1 MKSKILQ
8 DINKNNPTGESVK
21 YDDDYIYILNEISKL
36 DSLSLDTKDI
46 DSNKIIELSL
56 NILENK
62 SKDIFIAIYYSYALC
77 KQDNISGL
85 ITSTNIIKTLLVN
98 FGENLYPKSK
108 IAKYN
113 SFSWWYNHI
122 KSLLNNI
129 KIDIREIN
137 SKNIE
142 LLIENINFIENYI
155 NDNFDDQ
162 ISFRELVSNIDIKIN
177 GIIKNKDQQKV
188 FEESLDNSKK
198 KEKSKDENISKNNI
212 IKKSLPKEEKLSNKI
227 NSRDTIQENLEQE
240 SIENNLDISY
250 ESHISL
256 ISKNLE
262 KNSSLLIKKND
273 FTIDL
278 FILNR
283 ISIWS
288 NIISLPKNNNNITYI
303 KSPQTHEYEYIEKL
317 VYDKKWNELLYESEM
332 KVFEHIFWLDLNYYV
347 YLALTKLNT
356 KNLQFYE
363 LCINNYINT
372 LPNIVNLKFED
383 KKPFANKETI
393 TWINKIKQKKNNFS
407 SPKSQEEKKDI
418 NKLQKGFE
426 LVSKDQIIEAIKF
439 FIQESKH
446 SPNKQEE
453 TKIIIKLVNVLI
465 QENQS
470 KLASNY
476 IDILLK
482 TAQKYKLH
490 KWEPNIAIEIYKLI
504 INAKNSIDYE
514 IKTKDLLTI
523 KKNLAS
529 LDIDTYLEISK

>member
-1 MKSKILQ
+1 M
-8 DINKNNPTGESVK
+8 
-21 YDDDYIYILNEISKL
+21 
-36 DSLSLDTKDI
+36 
-46 DSNKIIELSL
+46 
-56 NILENK
+56 
-62 SKDIFIAIYYSYALC
+62 
-77 KQDNISGL
+77 
-85 ITSTNIIKTLLVN
+85 
-98 FGENLYPKSK
+98 
-108 IAKYN
+108 
-113 SFSWWYNHI
+113 
-122 KSLLNNI
+122 
-129 KIDIREIN
+129 
-137 SKNIE
+137 
-142 LLIENINFIENYI
+142 
-155 NDNFDDQ
+155 
-162 ISFRELVSNIDIKIN
+162 
-177 GIIKNKDQQKV
+177 
-188 FEESLDNSKK
+188 
-198 KEKSKDENISKNNI
+198 
-212 IKKSLPKEEKLSNKI
+212 
-227 NSRDTIQENLEQE
+227 
-240 SIENNLDISY
+240 
-250 ESHISL
+250 
-256 ISKNLE
+256 
-262 KNSSLLIKKND
+262 
-273 FTIDL
+273 
-278 FILNR
+278 
-283 ISIWS
+283 
-288 NIISLPKNNNNITYI
+288 
-303 KSPQTHEYEYIEKL
+303 